1 MRKGFYLISANE
13 GGFYEAEGSFEVHYP
28 LMVNRSIAD
37 RQWSVSHIQT
47 GRAISTGLTL
57 SAARELT
64 KAINDCRVWHEAL
77 TTEDIYQHLASE
89 TEENNFIMVKRE
101 IAKEDSKEW

>member
-13 GGFYEAEGSFEVHYP
+13 GGFYEQEGSFEIHYP
-28 LMVNRSIAD
+28 LMVNRSIVD

-57 SAARELT
+57 SAARILA
-64 KAINDCRVWHEAL
+64 KAIKDCRVWHEAL
-77 TTEDIYQHLASE
+77 TAEDIHKHLASE
-89 TEENNFIMVKRE
+89 TEENKFIMVKRE
-101 IAKEDSKEW
+101 KAKEDSKWT

>member
-13 GGFYEAEGSFEVHYP
+13 GGFYQTEGSFELHYP
-28 LMVNRSIAD
+28 LMVNRSESH

-57 SAARELT
+57 SAARELV
-64 KAINDCRVWHEAL
+64 KAIKDCRVWHEAL
-77 TTEDIYQHLASE
+77 TAEDIHKHLSSE

-101 IAKEDSKEW
+101 IAKEDSKWT